1 MTDTTFRDPDQPLN
15 VRVADLLDRLTRAEK
30 IALLHQR
37 QAPVPRLGLPA
48 FRTGTEALHGLA
60 WLGPATVFP
69 QALGLGSS
77 WNPELIRAVGAAVGD
92 EVRGLHQKDPTR
104 VGLNVWAPVVNPL
117 RDPRWGRNEEGYA
130 EDPWLTSW
138 LGTAYARGL
147 RGDHPDYLKTAPTLK
162 HFLGY
167 NNETDR
173 CTTSSNLP
181 PRVLYEYE
189 LPAFRAPIAT
199 GAAVAVMASYN
210 LVNGRP
216 AHLSPLIGAELRH
229 WTSDEIMVVSDAGA
243 ISNIAGAQGYHPD
256 HPSGYAAALRAG
268 IDSFTEDDEDSGPT
282 VERLTEALRRG
293 LLDESDLDT
302 AVRRILTVRFRLGD
316 FDPPER
322 NPYSAITADVINCP
336 AHQEL
341 AREAARQSLV
351 LLRNVARPGTGAM
364 LPLDP
369 ARIDRL
375 AVLGPLADT
384 LYEDWYSGTL
394 PYAITARDGLAARFA
409 PANTTYHC
417 GADRIALRIAGGY
430 VRAAGD
436 PEGAALRL
444 HQLGSETPSG
454 GVGTTGGAAGPAT
467 GNAAGGD
474 TGATGVAG
482 AVPTDGWFE
491 VFGWGQDVIALRSV
505 ANGRHVGAGEED
517 GLLVNDRPGPGGWV
531 VRETFRLVDRAAGDR
546 VLYHLG
552 SERYVRIGPD
562 GLLRADAVEPADGTG
577 FTVELVADGAA
588 EAAALARDADV
599 AVVVLGNHPMVCGR
613 ETEDRADLALPAA
626 QEALLR
632 AVHAANPRTVLV
644 VSSSYPYAVNWADE
658 HLPAILWSA
667 HGGQEYG
674 TALAA
679 VLAGDADPGGRLT
692 QTWYHDAAELP
703 DLFDYDV
710 IATDTTYLYHR
721 GTPLYPFGHGL
732 SYAEFAY
739 SDLRLSADE
748 VDAAGEI
755 EVSVRVTNVGSRPG
769 DEVVQLYTRQRR
781 SRVKQ
786 PLRQLR
792 GFARVSLAPGARTT
806 VRLRLRAGELAHWDV
821 PRGRYV
827 VEDARH
833 TVAVGRSS
841 ADLLLTATL
850 AVHGEPV
857 RPREPLAGPLWA
869 VDHDEYAGTEPLPD
883 GPEGAAVVAREA
895 GGWIRFSRVDFGTG
909 VAGLTARVGGQQPL
923 PDGAELVLRLD
934 DPVRGPVAGTIPVP
948 PTGTTS
954 VPSIIPV
961 PPTGTVPVLDTGSG
975 SGEPG
980 SGGPPDGV
988 SAPDRQPTREVT
1000 GRWHGAATGVR
1011 DLYLLFDTPGATVS
1025 WLTFMP
1031 RVPGEDDGVPGDR
1044 TGKETGGA

>member
-1 MTDTTFRDPDQPLN
+1 MTDTTFRDPDQPLD
-15 VRVADLLDRLTRAEK
+15 VRVADLLGRLTPAEK
-30 IALLHQR
+30 VALLHQH
-37 QAPVPRLGLPA
+37 QAPVPRLGMPA

-69 QALGLGSS
+69 QALGLGST

-92 EVRGLHQKDPTR
+92 EVRGLHHKDPTR

-199 GAAVAVMASYN
+199 GSAVAVMASYN

-216 AHLSPLIGAELRH
+216 AHLSPLIGAELRR
-229 WTSDEIMVVSDAGA
+229 WTSDEILVVSDASA
-243 ISNIAGAQGYHPD
+243 VSNIAGAQGYLPD

-268 IDSFTEDDEDSGPT
+268 VDSFTEDSEDSGPT
-282 VERLTEALRRG
+282 IERLTEALRRG

-302 AVRRILTVRFRLGD
+302 AVRRILTIRFRLGD

-322 NPYSAITADVINCP
+322 NPYTAITADVINCS

-351 LLRNVARPGTGAM
+351 LLRNVARPGTGAL

-369 ARIDRL
+369 GRTGRL

-384 LYEDWYSGTL
+384 LHEDWYSGTL

-409 PANTTYHC
+409 PASTAYHC
-417 GADRIALRIAGGY
+417 GADLIALRTADGY
-430 VRAAGD
+430 VRAAHD
-436 PEGAALRL
+436 PQGAALRL
-444 HQLGSETPSG
+444 DRTCPAAPVADAPATSDDTTTAGTDVAG
-454 GVGTTGGAAGPAT
+454 TATVGTGVGGTGVGGTGVGGAAGP
-467 GNAAGGD
+467 
-474 TGATGVAG
+474 
-482 AVPTDGWFE
+482 VPADGWFE
-491 VFGWGQDVIALRSV
+491 VFDWGQDIVALRSL
-505 ANGRHVGAGEED
+505 ANGRHVGADDE
-517 GLLVNDRPGPGGWV
+517 GLLVNDRPGPGGWI
-531 VRETFRLVDRAAGDR
+531 VRETFRLVDRPGGDR
-546 VLYHLG
+546 VLHHLATG
-552 SERYVRIGPD
+552 RYVRVGPD
-562 GLLRADAVEPADGTG
+562 GMLRADAVEPAGATG
-577 FTVELVADGAA
+577 FTVELVSDGAA
-588 EAAALARDADV
+588 EAAALAREADV

-613 ETEDRADLALPAA
+613 ETEDRADLALPAG

-632 AVHAANPRTVLV
+632 AVYAANPRTVLV
-644 VSSSYPYAVNWADE
+644 LSSSYPYAVNWADE
-658 HLPAILWSA
+658 HLPAIVWSA

-674 TALAA
+674 AALAA

-692 QTWYHDAAELP
+692 QTWYRDAAELP

-792 GFARVSLAPGARTT
+792 GFTRVSLAPGASTT
-806 VRLRLRAGELAHWDV
+806 VRLRLRATELAHWDV
-821 PRGRYV
+821 ARGRYV

-857 RPREPLAGPLWA
+857 RPRAALAGPLCA
-869 VDHDEYAGTEPLPD
+869 ADHDEYAGIEPLPD
-883 GPEGAAVVAREA
+883 GPDGAAVLAREA

-909 VAGLTARVGGQQPL
+909 VRGVAARVGGHRPL
-923 PDGAELVLRLD
+923 PHGAELVLRFD
-934 DPVRGPVAGTIPVP
+934 DPVRGPIAGTIPVP
-948 PTGTTS
+948 PT
-954 VPSIIPV
+954 VDNA
-961 PPTGTVPVLDTGSG
+961 PT
-975 SGEPG
+975 PG
-980 SGGPPDGV
+980 SGTGTGDVDP
-988 SAPDRQPTREVT
+988 ATATAT
-1000 GRWHGAATGVR
+1000 GRWHGEATGVR
-1011 DLYLLFDTPGATVS
+1011 DLYLLFDTPGATLS
-1025 WLTFMP
+1025 WLTFTA
-1031 RVPGEDDGVPGDR
+1031 GVDGDR
-1044 TGKETGGA
+1044 TGVEAGGA

>member
-1 MTDTTFRDPDQPLN
+1 MTDTTFRDPDQPLD
-15 VRVADLLDRLTRAEK
+15 VRVADLLGRLSRAEK
-30 IALLHQR
+30 IALLHQH

-69 QALGLGSS
+69 QALGLGST

-92 EVRGLHQKDPTR
+92 EVRGLHHKDPTR

-216 AHLSPLIGAELRH
+216 AHLSPLIDTELRR
-229 WTSDEIMVVSDAGA
+229 WTSDEILVVSDAGA

-268 IDSFTEDDEDSGPT
+268 IDSFTEDSEDSGPT
-282 VERLTEALRRG
+282 IARLTEALRRG

-302 AVRRILTVRFRLGD
+302 AVRRILTLRFRLGD

-322 NPYSAITADVINCP
+322 NPYTAITSDVINCP

-351 LLRNVARPGTGAM
+351 LLRNVARPGTGAL

-369 ARIDRL
+369 GRIGRL

-409 PANTTYHC
+409 PASTTQHS
-417 GADRIALRIAGGY
+417 GADRIALRTADGY

-436 PEGAALRL
+436 PEGATLRVD
-444 HQLGSETPSG
+444 QVRPGTAPDGAASDG
-454 GVGTTGGAAGPAT
+454 GVGPVDGDGGAAPG
-467 GNAAGGD
+467 GAG
-474 TGATGVAG
+474 T
-482 AVPTDGWFE
+482 VPRDGWFE
-491 VFGWGQDVIALRSV
+491 VFDWGQDVVALRSV
-505 ANGRHVGAGEED
+505 ANGRHVGAGEE
-517 GLLVNDRPGPGGWV
+517 GGPLLNDRPGPGGWV
-531 VRETFRLVDRAAGDR
+531 VRETFRLVDRETGDR
-546 VLYHLG
+546 VLLHLA
-552 SERYVRIGPD
+552 SRRYVRVGPD
-562 GLLRADAVEPADGTG
+562 GVLRADAVDPVDGTG

-613 ETEDRADLALPAA
+613 ETEDRADLALPSA

-632 AVHAANPRTVLV
+632 AVYAANPRTVLV
-644 VSSSYPYAVNWADE
+644 VSSSYPYALNWADE

-674 TALAA
+674 AALAA

-755 EVSVRVTNVGSRPG
+755 EVSVRVANVGSRPG

-792 GFARVSLAPGARTT
+792 GFARVSLAPGAQTT
-806 VRLRLRAGELAHWDV
+806 VRLRLRASELAHWDV
-821 PRGRYV
+821 TRGRYV

-841 ADLLLTATL
+841 ADLVLTTTL

-857 RPREPLAGPLWA
+857 RPRQPLAGPLWA
-869 VDHDEYAGTEPLPD
+869 ADHDEYAGTEPLPD
-883 GPEGAAVVAREA
+883 GPDGAAVVAREA
-895 GGWIRFSRVDFGTG
+895 GGWIRFSRVDFGAGVGG
-909 VAGLTARVGGQQPL
+909 VAARVGGRRPL

-934 DPVRGPVAGTIPVP
+934 DPVRGPVAGTIAVP
-948 PTGTTS
+948 PTG
-954 VPSIIPV
+954 
-961 PPTGTVPVLDTGSG
+961 SG
-975 SGEPG
+975 APEPG
-980 SGGPPDGV
+980 AGAPPNG
-988 SAPDRQPTREVT
+988 AATPDRRPAREVT
-1000 GRWHGAATGVR
+1000 GHWHGAATGVR
-1011 DLYLLFDTPGATVS
+1011 DLYVLFDAPGATVS
-1025 WLTFMP
+1025 WLTFTA
-1031 RVPGEDDGVPGDR
+1031 GGDGDR
-1044 TGKETGGA
+1044 TGTGSGGA